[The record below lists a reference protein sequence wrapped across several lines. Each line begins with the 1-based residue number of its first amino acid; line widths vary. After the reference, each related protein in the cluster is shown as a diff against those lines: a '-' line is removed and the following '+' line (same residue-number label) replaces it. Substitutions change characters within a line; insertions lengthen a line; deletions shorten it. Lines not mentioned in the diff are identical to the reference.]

1 MPTERELLG
10 TLVPVGGGD
19 PVPLFKPELTLGRR
33 AGCDIRLDFENVSGK
48 HCALQ
53 LVNGIWNLRDL
64 GSTNGT
70 SVNGSRISSQHAIMP
85 EDEIGVADHLYTID
99 YVPSGPEAFVSKNRV
114 LEQEVQEER
123 KRHSLME
130 LAGMDTDDDKPKRQ
144 ARPKTA
150 PALIERLSADQAE
163 FDDAVPEHFKAAAPP
178 KPKPKKQDE
187 DADFLK
193 LIEDEVKKPD

>member
-1 MPTERELLG
+1 MQPEREILG

-19 PVPLFKPELTLGRR
+19 PVPLLKPELTLGRR

-53 LVNGIWNLRDL
+53 LINGIWSLRDL

-114 LEQEVQEER
+114 LEQDVQEER

-144 ARPKTA
+144 SRPKTA
-150 PALIERLSADQAE
+150 PALIERLSAEQGE
-163 FDDAVPEHFKAAAPP
+163 FEDVVPEHFKAPP
-178 KPKPKKQDE
+178 KPKPKKHDE
-187 DADFLK
+187 NEDFLK